1 MSYVES
7 VQKTMSSESKTTPN
21 GEQDVGSRLRAAR
34 EANEISLREIASTTK
49 ISVSALEALERND
62 FAELPGGIFTRA
74 FVRAYASEVGLDPEQ
89 TTREFVAQGPVDVS
103 SDSGSLDHLGPHAQD
118 LFQSRFES
126 QQRMVG
132 TVLKLTAFVIPVA
145 ALLLFLGFRGV
156 PTTDGSFGDILSI
169 GSSSSVIPEVSPAP
183 VSGGLVIELRPS
195 NECWVSLTVDGDLQ
209 FEGTMRA
216 GQSESYEAN
225 EEILLNIR
233 NAGALDFAINQQLGR
248 SLGGEGEVRF
258 ERITLENYRTYL
270 AP

>member
-1 MSYVES
+1 
-7 VQKTMSSESKTTPN
+7 MSSEPKTAPRS
-21 GEQDVGSRLRAAR
+21 EPDVGSRLRAAR

-89 TTREFVAQGPVDVS
+89 TTREFVAQGPVGVS
-103 SDSGSLDHLGPHAQD
+103 SDSGPASLDHLGPHAQD

-132 TVLKLTAFVIPVA
+132 TAIKLTAIVIPLG
-145 ALLLFLGFRGV
+145 ALLLFLWGRGL
-156 PTTDGSFGDILSI
+156 PTTSGSLGDILSI
-169 GSSSSVIPEVSPAP
+169 GSSSSAVPEVSAPP
-183 VSGGLVIELRPS
+183 VSDGLVIEFRPS
-195 NECWVSLTVDGDLQ
+195 DECWVSLTVDGDLQ

-216 GQSESYEAN
+216 GQSQSFQAT

-233 NAGALDFAINQQLGR
+233 NAGALDFTINQQPGR
-248 SLGGEGEVRF
+248 SLGGAGEVRF